1 LYLRIVLKQTEVHVG
16 LRDLTGMSPQQWDA
30 AIAAELQEA
39 DIGVSKFR
47 EYDTPGCWQEHT
59 FQGVLGQW
67 VFSRATIVY
76 SFWGAV
82 PLATAEVIA
91 ADKACAEGCMPGQW
105 LPIWGERPDPAAAHA
120 KFADCIAWVADGLFL
135 VKDTGQSDQA
145 KEVLQNSANWQLR
158 FVADPSDP
166 KEGGKPFI
174 QTYTFFTLEALKNF
188 VAIAKHHRLDFR
200 YTF

>member
-1 LYLRIVLKQTEVHVG
+1 MEVRVG
-16 LRDLTGMSPQQWDA
+16 LRDLTGKSPQEWDA

-47 EYDTPGCWQEHT
+47 EYGTPGCWQEHT
-59 FQGVLGQW
+59 FQGTLGQW
-67 VFSRATIVY
+67 VFIRHTIVY

-82 PLATAEVIA
+82 PLATVEVIA

-105 LPIWGERPDPAAAHA
+105 LPVWGDRPDPVVAHA
-120 KFADCIAWVADGLFL
+120 KFASCIAWAAEGMYL
-135 VKDTGQSDQA
+135 VKDEGQSVEQ
-145 KEVLQNSANWQLR
+145 KEVLQKDANWQLR
-158 FVADPSDP
+158 FVADPTDP

-188 VAIAKHHRLDFR
+188 VTITKRHRLDFL
-200 YTF
+200 YTY